1 MILLAPSLAY
11 STLFKN
17 WDQRKKTEKS
27 HYQNQINQHHNDKDT
42 KTLQKYNDVQLSC
55 LTCFDHDRLIHSITI
70 CSSEN
75 IHGDNNNIFFK
86 ISLVYRRKVRS
97 STRMVIWRALGW
109 PQRREQE
116 QICSLLVSHAL
127 SIYSVKQCI
136 YSAKQCICS
145 FISSFH
151 CGPECSAH
159 LRLKSCL
166 VLPS

>member
-1 MILLAPSLAY
+1 MPSTSNRTCQGRSTNVLSMILLAPSLAY

-86 ISLVYRRKVRS
+86 ISLVYRKPTALGTPFLSLVYRRKVRS
-97 STRMVIWRALGW
+97 STRMVIWRAL
-109 PQRREQE
+109 
-116 QICSLLVSHAL
+116 L
-127 SIYSVKQCI
+127 
-136 YSAKQCICS
+136 
-145 FISSFH
+145 
-151 CGPECSAH
+151 GPECSAH